1 MKLCDQNLNSVIQK
15 NDAIMIKQEVDGKQ
29 KSYISKRINYYIR
42 NSISLNHV
50 IFISDYLN
58 SMNSVEIKQNHS
70 NLIINTDFKKV

>member
-1 MKLCDQNLNSVIQK
+1 
-15 NDAIMIKQEVDGKQ
+15 MIKQEVDGKQ
-29 KSYISKRINYYIR
+29 KSYISKHINYYIR

>member
-1 MKLCDQNLNSVIQK
+1 
-15 NDAIMIKQEVDGKQ
+15 MIKQEVDRKQ

>member
-1 MKLCDQNLNSVIQK
+1 MKLCDQNLNNVIQK
-15 NDAIMIKQEVDGKQ
+15 NEAIMIKQEVDGKQ
-29 KSYISKRINYYIR
+29 KSYISKHINYYIR

>member
-1 MKLCDQNLNSVIQK
+1 MKLCDQNLNNVIQK
-15 NDAIMIKQEVDGKQ
+15 NEAIMIKQEVDRKQ

>member
-1 MKLCDQNLNSVIQK
+1 
-15 NDAIMIKQEVDGKQ
+15 MIKQEVDRKQ

-70 NLIINTDFKKV
+70 NLIRNTDFKKV